1 MEAPK
6 KRPLDSAGAP
16 ATAQDSNEFGLAV
29 SGCAA
34 VVRQRYGIAAQPAI
48 VGTGEVEGAPVEIL
62 LFTGP
67 TGPVAYVVST
77 ADCSLVRKQ
86 TLG

>member
-1 MEAPK
+1 MT
-6 KRPLDSAGAP
+6 DGTP
-16 ATAQDSNEFGLAV
+16 ARLAMLT
-29 SGCAA
+29 SMK
-34 VVRQRYGIAAQPAI
+34 PAI

-67 TGPVAYVVST
+67 TEPVAYVVST